1 MNRESWRPT
10 RRTETDYLSEILRII
25 SGYFKREPVSLLSA
39 SEFIEK
45 YALQAAMKMIT
56 GLYFHGART
65 WREAAMESSMGRLIA
80 ASLQQ
85 EMRGP
90 VGVTVRSLI
99 AENATLIKTLPQDIA
114 FQVSKRAAKY
124 AQSGGRHEDIAR
136 VLTARIGRVNAHRL
150 ARTEVS
156 KANTALIE
164 ARAED
169 LDLPAFLWET
179 SQDERVRFSHRKM
192 QGVLCFFDDPP
203 SPEQLAGEK
212 NVGTYLPGGIWNCR
226 CYPATVVRLSH
237 VEFPRRVYHAGRIR
251 QMTLSQVRGLYERK
265 ERAA

>member
-10 RRTETDYLSEILRII
+10 RRTETEYLSDILRII

-90 VGVTVRSLI
+90 VGITVRSLI

-124 AQSGGRHEDIAR
+124 AQVGGRHEDIAR
-136 VLTARIGRVNAHRL
+136 VLTARIGRVSAHRL

-164 ARAED
+164 ARAEN
-169 LDLPAFLWET
+169 LNLPAYVWET

-192 QGVLCFFDDPP
+192 QGVLVFWNDPP
-203 SPEQLAGEK
+203 SPEALVGEK
-212 NVGTYLPGGIWNCR
+212 SEGHYQAGGIWNCR
-226 CYPATVVRLSH
+226 CTPASVVRLEH
-237 VEFPRRVYHAGRIR
+237 LDWPRKVYRHGAIR
-251 QMTLSQVRGLYERK
+251 QMTLTQVRRLYERV
-265 ERAA
+265 AA